1 MGAPTRWVQ
10 TAALLEVAHVAL
22 GLVRS
27 GLGTTA
33 AQVASR
39 LVLVWGVLQQ
49 FPVAAIRESPV
60 FSTMVLAWSSAEV
73 VRYATYALAL
83 LGTKWQPLEWLRYTL
98 FYALYPLGAGSEAFL
113 MYASIPYARAKFGR
127 NGAVALVIL
136 VLVWPPGGSPL
147 TSPHPSLTLKSG
159 RRSNSR

>member
-1 MGAPTRWVQ
+1 VQ

-27 GLGTTA
+27 GLGTTS

-39 LVLVWGVLQQ
+39 LVLVWGVLAQ
-49 FPVAAIRESPV
+49 FPVSAIRESPI
-60 FSTMVLAWSSAEV
+60 FSTMVLAWSVAEL

-83 LGTKWQPLEWLRYTL
+83 LNTRWTPLEWLRYSL
-98 FYALYPLGAGSEAFL
+98 FYALYPLGAGSEAYL

-136 VLVWPPGGSPL
+136 VLVWPPGAFL
-147 TSPHPSLTLKSG
+147 SLILIPG
-159 RRSNSR
+159 MCI